1 MQTGFWWILL
11 SLLLYGVIHSLLAAL
26 KTKQQV
32 QNKLGLNNYRRFYRL
47 FFSISAVVLFIPVLL
62 LVALLPDQVI
72 YRIPS
77 PWVWLTVALQVF
89 AVGLMVHSVMMTG
102 AGRFLGLSQAMNPIQ
117 AEKPLPLVKRGMYRL
132 VRHPIYTCTFLL
144 IWLVPTM
151 SWNILALNIGVTAY
165 MLIGARIEEQKLL
178 LEFGD
183 SYAQFRKETPFIIPW
198 IK

>member
-1 MQTGFWWILL
+1 MQTGFWWILF
-11 SLLLYGVIHSLLAAL
+11 SLLIYGVIHSLLAAL
-26 KTKQQV
+26 KTKELV
-32 QNKLGLNNYRRFYRL
+32 QAWLGINYYRRFYRL
-47 FFSISAVVLFIPVLL
+47 FFSSAAAVLFVPVLM
-62 LVALLPDQVI
+62 LVALLPDQLI
-72 YRIPS
+72 YRIPA
-77 PWVWLTVALQVF
+77 PWIWLTVIIQVL
-89 AVGLMVHSVMMTG
+89 AVVLMVHSVMMTG
-102 AGRFLGLSQAMNPIQ
+102 AGRFLGLAQAIDPDQ

-144 IWLVPTM
+144 IWLMPLM

-183 SYAQFRKETPFIIPW
+183 AYDQFRKDTAFIIPW

>member
-47 FFSISAVVLFIPVLL
+47 FFSVSAVVLFIPVLL

-89 AVGLMVHSVMMTG
+89 AIILMVHSVMMTG